1 MELVM
6 GRQRDADLLH
16 RNSCCFNTFSC
27 CVPRAGTQNVLE
39 YFIVL
44 KVEIDVRF
52 LQHKETQYYNSSLDT
67 ATLGLENENSLLTCW
82 QFYWLI
88 KSKNKKASKQ
98 AKLSF

>member
-1 MELVM
+1 MLICSAEPAAALIHFPAALP
-6 GRQRDADLLH
+6 GLGH
-16 RNSCCFNTFSC
+16 K
-27 CVPRAGTQNVLE
+27 NVLE

-82 QFYWLI
+82 QF
-88 KSKNKKASKQ
+88 
-98 AKLSF
+98 